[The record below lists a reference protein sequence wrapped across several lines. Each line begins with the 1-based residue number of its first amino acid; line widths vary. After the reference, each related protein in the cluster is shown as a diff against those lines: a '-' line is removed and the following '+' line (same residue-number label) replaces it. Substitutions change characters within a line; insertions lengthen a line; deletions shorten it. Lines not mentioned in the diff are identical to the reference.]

1 MHISTTTGQNA
12 KSFLSMRAME
22 RWVTFKFEAAAVID
36 FATLTLQGTEN
47 PLYDYDKIFFMQKME
62 YVWYL
67 LPSHEGNSNEKVP
80 QVILLKLESYLLI
93 VGF

>member
-1 MHISTTTGQNA
+1 
-12 KSFLSMRAME
+12 MRAME

-62 YVWYL
+62 YV
-67 LPSHEGNSNEKVP
+67 
-80 QVILLKLESYLLI
+80 
-93 VGF
+93 